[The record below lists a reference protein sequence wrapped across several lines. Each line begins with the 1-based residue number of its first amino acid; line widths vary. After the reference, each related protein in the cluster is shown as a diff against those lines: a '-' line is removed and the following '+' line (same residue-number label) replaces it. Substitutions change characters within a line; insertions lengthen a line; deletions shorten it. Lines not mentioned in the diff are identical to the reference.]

1 MAEDLDRIIHRYL
14 EGLLSEEEGRFLNER
29 IKADPRARRRL
40 AEMAFDTAQFS
51 DLAGKGG
58 AARPEEGPAAGPARR
73 WTWTGP
79 VPSIAA
85 AAVILAA
92 VGVAFLWRPSP
103 PEVPA
108 PSAPGPGA
116 KTSPPEKVVRKDPSP
131 ERRGDSE
138 REPRRTPKPK
148 SPERTVKEDPKAA
161 RFQGVRATVKGV
173 VEGKGDNRVSLRVR
187 AVLAPADERAQ
198 ALAGERIDVG
208 AGRFHTGDGEEGED
222 PVHSAFLRKVQKG
235 QDIQLDLR
243 HERAGSFVIV
253 TLTEE
258 QSDWARRPE
267 ERKPER
273 KKEGRDGGRGD
284 ERGGEDR

>member
-1 MAEDLDRIIHRYL
+1 MAEDLDWIIHRYL

-51 DLAGKGG
+51 DLLGTGG
-58 AARPEEGPAAGPARR
+58 AARPREAPPAAPVRW

-103 PEVPA
+103 PAAPAVPA
-108 PSAPGPGA
+108 PSAPGPGV
-116 KTSPPEKVVRKDPSP
+116 KTSPPERVVRKDPSV
-131 ERRGDSE
+131 EGRGDAE
-138 REPRRTPKPK
+138 KEPKRTSKPR
-148 SPERTVKEDPKAA
+148 SPERPVKQDPKAT

-173 VEGKGDNRVSLRVR
+173 IEAKGDNRVALRVR
-187 AVLAPADERAQ
+187 GVASPSNERAQ
-198 ALAGERIDVG
+198 ALVGERIDVG
-208 AGRFHTGDGEEGED
+208 AGRLQDGDGEEGQD
-222 PVHSAFLRKVQKG
+222 PVHTAFLRKVQKG
-235 QDIQLDLR
+235 QDVQLDLR

-258 QSDWARRPE
+258 QADWARRSE

-273 KKEGRDGGRGD
+273 KEEG
-284 ERGGEDR
+284 RGGEDR